1 MLIALQDITFEFG
14 ARTIIKDSSLHIIPG
29 DRIGLIG
36 LNGTG
41 KSTLLRII
49 NGEYSISKGSV
60 NKIRNLSLGF
70 FNQDLLSFETDDNI
84 LNVGMTAFSEALKVE
99 KELEELTE
107 KLEHTQDEATL
118 HAYSDKLHEFDILDG
133 YNIRHKTA
141 TVLEGLGFTTA
152 DLERPYNQFSGG
164 WRMRVLLARII
175 LQKPDVLMLDEPTN
189 HLDLP
194 SIEWLEKYLSN
205 YDGAVIIV
213 SHDRYF
219 LDRMVNKVV
228 ELYQQELHH
237 YAGNYSDYEEEKVMR
252 RELQQRAYEN
262 QQDYI
267 KQQERFIERFKA
279 KASKAAQAQSIAK
292 RLDKIERIEQ
302 TDSGPSRIRMNFTV
316 DKMPGK
322 ILTTLENVSKS
333 FGDLTILKNTSAEI
347 NRGDKIALIGANG
360 KGKSTLLRVIA
371 GTEPFEGNRVPG
383 HNVVTSFYAQHQL
396 EALHMDNEILEE
408 LKSVGSGRT
417 EVELRTLLGC
427 FLFQGDDVF
436 KKVRILSGGEKAR
449 VALGKVII
457 GQANFLLLDEPT
469 NHLDINS
476 VEMLIDALGKY
487 EGSLVLVS
495 HDRYFVSKT
504 ANKIWEIVDGEIKE
518 FKGNYTEWEEWKKRQ
533 ALAAAPPKAEK
544 KSPPIAQPVQAP
556 QKTSIDKDLKREFQ
570 KQQKL
575 SQQLEEQIS
584 KLKELLKKLEADMAN
599 PDIYGDKQKFRNTE
613 DAYKKANTDLAK
625 ANAEYEEV
633 FEKVMELEEKMNG

>member
-544 KSPPIAQPVQAP
+544 KSPPVAQPVQAP

-584 KLKELLKKLEADMAN
+584 KLKEQLKKLEADMAN